1 MYSWSVSGTFNEV
14 LIEIAEG
21 YTIDTDP
28 VVCGDEEECEN
39 LRKEKRQTI
48 FPLIIA
54 PIKHLRTESL
64 KIGSGVFGR
73 S

>member
-28 VVCGDEEECEN
+28 VVCGDEEE
-39 LRKEKRQTI
+39 
-48 FPLIIA
+48 
-54 PIKHLRTESL
+54 
-64 KIGSGVFGR
+64 
-73 S
+73 